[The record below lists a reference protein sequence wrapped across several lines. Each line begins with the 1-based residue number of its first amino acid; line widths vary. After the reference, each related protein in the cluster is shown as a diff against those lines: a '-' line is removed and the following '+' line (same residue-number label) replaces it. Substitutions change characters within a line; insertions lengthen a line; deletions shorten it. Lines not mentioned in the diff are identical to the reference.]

1 MNKVA
6 ILTTHRA
13 NNFGAVLQAFSL
25 VTKCRE
31 LGADAEILD
40 WRTSLFE
47 WQYRNP
53 WRRLSRNPIPGLR
66 YAWRWFV
73 YEKRSRQR
81 FDEFRRLLPMSP
93 KATTKKELE
102 NVAGRY
108 DSFIVGS
115 DQVWNPGQTELD
127 PCKFDRTYLLD
138 FVAHGQKNA
147 YAASMGKE
155 AIRPPE
161 LVPEFKRAWETFNMI
176 TMREAAGADFVSKTI
191 GQKIET
197 VLDPVLL
204 HTADFWR
211 EHQSSLVTPKVA
223 YVLVYNVQHYRKESQ
238 WMMDMAQ
245 RYAKEHG
252 CRVVDVFVPS
262 ALSRWTSDSVSAG
275 PAEFIHLI
283 NNADAVFTN
292 SFHAAAF
299 SVIFRKKMFLHRS
312 DTPTTTNTRF
322 DTLINVAKLSM
333 KEFAS
338 CGELEHIFKCECGE
352 FSESDL
358 KRIREHS
365 IQLLEGMVR

>member
-53 WRRLSRNPIPGLR
+53 WRRLSRNPIPGLC

-73 YEKRSRQR
+73 YEQRSRR
-81 FDEFRRLLPMSP
+81 LFDEFRRLLPMSP
-93 KATTKKELE
+93 QVTTKKELE
-102 NVAGRY
+102 NMAERY

-115 DQVWNPGQTELD
+115 DQVWNPGQTALD
-127 PCKFDRTYLLD
+127 PCKFDRAYLLD

-147 YAASMGKE
+147 YAASIGKE

-204 HTADFWR
+204 HSADFWR
-211 EHQSSLVTPKVA
+211 EQQSSLATPKDA
-223 YVLVYNVQHYRKESQ
+223 YVLVYNVQHYRNESQ
-238 WMMDMAQ
+238 WMIAAAQ
-245 RYAKEHG
+245 RYAKGNG

-262 ALSRWTSDSVSAG
+262 ALSRWTSDSVSVG

-283 NNADAVFTN
+283 DNADAVFTN

-299 SVIFRKKMFLHRS
+299 CVIFKKRMYLHRS
-312 DTPTTTNTRF
+312 DAPTTTNTRF
-322 DTLINVAKLSM
+322 DTLSDVAKLSM
-333 KEFAS
+333 TEVAS
-338 CGELEHIFKCECGE
+338 QGGLERLFKCECTEGV
-352 FSESDL
+352 ESGFEL
-358 KRIREHS
+358 MREHS
-365 IQLLEGMVR
+365 IHLLDCMLR

>member
-6 ILTTHRA
+6 ILTTHSA

-53 WRRLSRNPIPGLR
+53 WRRLSRNPIPGLC

-115 DQVWNPGQTELD
+115 DQVWNPGQTALD

-147 YAASMGKE
+147 YAASIGKE

-283 NNADAVFTN
+283 DNADAVFTN
-292 SFHAAAF
+292 SFHASAF
-299 SVIFRKKMFLHRS
+299 SVVFGKKMFLHIS
-312 DTPTTTNTRF
+312 NSPGTTNTRF
-322 DTLINVAKLSM
+322 ETLSATAEFTMREFVRHSDTEKL
-333 KEFAS
+333 F
-338 CGELEHIFKCECGE
+338 CCECSRLNLE
-352 FSESDL
+352 NLNKKASNSVVLL
-358 KRIREHS
+358 KK
-365 IQLLEGMVR
+365 MF